1 MNEENLL
8 PEEDIL
14 ELEEKGVNTIQAEK
28 VNLSQARANS
38 IFADKVSMKQSGAV
52 GLKAHTVSMQESGAG
67 SIKAD
72 EVTITDSGILL
83 LQAEDAQISGGG
95 AHVGGVLAHNV
106 ELRDGAILAVASQN
120 LRAEQIQTKILLA
133 GNVAGEV
140 HTVVDTRGAI
150 LIALLGGFVSG
161 TMLLLGS
168 FLFGRKK

>member
-14 ELEEKGVNTIQAEK
+14 ELEEEGVNTIQAEK

-83 LQAEDAQISGGG
+83 LQAEDAQISGGT
-95 AHVGGVLAHNV
+95 HVGGVLAHNV